1 MIEREEKKMK
11 TITRNVTM
19 TVVTIATYNE
29 ETEEAVKTTSM
40 IIGKK
45 TVPAIKKLLK
55 SNQMLLNYEYQEI
68 KFSMPLEKF
77 VENATQVQE

>member
-1 MIEREEKKMK
+1 MK
-11 TITRNVTM
+11 NITRNVTM

-29 ETEEAVKTTSM
+29 ETKETVETTSM
-40 IIGKK
+40 IMGKK

-55 SNQMLLNYEYQEI
+55 ANQMLLNYDYQGI

>member
-1 MIEREEKKMK
+1 MK
-11 TITRNVTM
+11 NITRNVTM

-29 ETEEAVKTTSM
+29 ETKETVETTSM

>member
-1 MIEREEKKMK
+1 MK
-11 TITRNVTM
+11 NITRNVTM

-29 ETEEAVKTTSM
+29 ETKETVETTSM

-68 KFSMPLEKF
+68 KFSMPLEQF

>member
-1 MIEREEKKMK
+1 MK
-11 TITRNVTM
+11 NITRNVDM

-29 ETEEAVKTTSM
+29 ETKETVETTSM

>member
-1 MIEREEKKMK
+1 MK
-11 TITRNVTM
+11 NITRNVTM

-29 ETEEAVKTTSM
+29 ETKETAETVSM

-45 TVPAIKKLLK
+45 TVPAIKKMLK
-55 SNQMLLNYEYQEI
+55 ANQMLLNYDYQDI
-68 KFSMPLEKF
+68 KFVMPLEKF

>member
-1 MIEREEKKMK
+1 MK
-11 TITRNVTM
+11 NITRNVTM

-29 ETEEAVKTTSM
+29 ETKETAETTSM

>member
-1 MIEREEKKMK
+1 MK
-11 TITRNVTM
+11 NITRNVPM

-29 ETEEAVKTTSM
+29 ETKDTVESVSM

-45 TVPAIKKLLK
+45 TVPAIKKMLK
-55 SNQMLLNYEYQEI
+55 ANQMLLNYDYQGI
-68 KFSMPLEKF
+68 KFEMPLEKF

>member
-1 MIEREEKKMK
+1 MK
-11 TITRNVTM
+11 NITRNVTM

-29 ETEEAVKTTSM
+29 ETKETVETVSM

-45 TVPAIKKLLK
+45 SVPAIKKMLK
-55 SNQMLLNYEYQEI
+55 ANQMLLNYDYQDI
-68 KFSMPLEKF
+68 KFVMPLEKF

>member
-1 MIEREEKKMK
+1 MK

>member
-1 MIEREEKKMK
+1 MK
-11 TITRNVTM
+11 NITRNVTM

-29 ETEEAVKTTSM
+29 ETKETVETVSM

-45 TVPAIKKLLK
+45 TVPAIKKMLK
-55 SNQMLLNYEYQEI
+55 PNQMLLNYDYQEI
-68 KFSMPLEKF
+68 KFVMPLEKF

>member
-1 MIEREEKKMK
+1 MK
-11 TITRNVTM
+11 NITRNVTM

-29 ETEEAVKTTSM
+29 ETKETVETTSM

-45 TVPAIKKLLK
+45 TVPAIKKMLK
-55 SNQMLLNYEYQEI
+55 VNQMLLNYDYQDI
-68 KFSMPLEKF
+68 KFVMPLEKF

>member
-1 MIEREEKKMK
+1 MK
-11 TITRNVTM
+11 NITRNVTM

-29 ETEEAVKTTSM
+29 ETKETVETVSM

-45 TVPAIKKLLK
+45 TVPAIKKMLK
-55 SNQMLLNYEYQEI
+55 ANQMLLNYDYQDI
-68 KFSMPLEKF
+68 KFVMPLEKF

>member
-1 MIEREEKKMK
+1 MK
-11 TITRNVTM
+11 NITRNVTM

-29 ETEEAVKTTSM
+29 QTKETVETTSM

-45 TVPAIKKLLK
+45 SVPAIKKLLK
-55 SNQMLLNYEYQEI
+55 SNQMLLNYDYQEI
-68 KFSMPLEKF
+68 KFAMPLEKF

>member
-1 MIEREEKKMK
+1 MK
-11 TITRNVTM
+11 NITRNVTM

-29 ETEEAVKTTSM
+29 ETKESVETVSM

-45 TVPAIKKLLK
+45 TVPAIKKMLK
-55 SNQMLLNYEYQEI
+55 ANQMLLNYDYQDI
-68 KFSMPLEKF
+68 KFVMPLEKF

>member
-1 MIEREEKKMK
+1 MK
-11 TITRNVTM
+11 NITRNVTM

-29 ETEEAVKTTSM
+29 ETKETVETTSM

-55 SNQMLLNYEYQEI
+55 PNQMLLNYDYQEI

>member
-1 MIEREEKKMK
+1 MK

-29 ETEEAVKTTSM
+29 ETNETVETTSM

-45 TVPAIKKLLK
+45 TVPAIKKMLK
-55 SNQMLLNYEYQEI
+55 ANQMLLNYDYQEI

>member
-1 MIEREEKKMK
+1 MK
-11 TITRNVTM
+11 NITRNVTM

-29 ETEEAVKTTSM
+29 EEKETVETVSM

-45 TVPAIKKLLK
+45 TVPAIKKMLK
-55 SNQMLLNYEYQEI
+55 VNQMLLNYDYQNI
-68 KFSMPLEKF
+68 KFVMPLEKF